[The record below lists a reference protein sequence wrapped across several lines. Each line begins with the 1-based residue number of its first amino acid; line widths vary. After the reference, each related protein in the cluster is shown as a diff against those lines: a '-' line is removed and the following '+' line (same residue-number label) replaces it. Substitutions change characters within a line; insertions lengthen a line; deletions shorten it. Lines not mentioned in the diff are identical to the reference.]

1 MMGEKFNLSKR
12 EKILVLIILVLVF
25 LLVFFF
31 KNMAG
36 QEEVAFKLEGAEN
49 LKDPEI
55 MEKEIFVYITG
66 AVKNPGV
73 YKLRDGDRVKD
84 LVEIA
89 GGLDENADLLSVNL
103 AKKLTDEEKI
113 HIPRVDESGS
123 EKSVKDGRINI
134 NTADETELD
143 KLPGIGPSLAKR
155 IIDYR
160 NTHGP
165 FKKIDE
171 IKNVAGI
178 GDKKFQD
185 IKDLIKTE

>member
-1 MMGEKFNLSKR
+1 MSKR

-25 LLVFFF
+25 LLAFFF
-31 KNMAG
+31 KNMVG
-36 QEEVAFKLEGAEN
+36 QEEVAFKLESAEN
-49 LKDPEI
+49 LKDTEVI
-55 MEKEIFVYITG
+55 EKDIYVYVTG

-89 GGLDENADLLSVNL
+89 GGLGENADLLSVNL

-113 HIPRVDESGS
+113 HIPYVNESDSGN
-123 EKSVKDGRINI
+123 SVKDGRINI

>member
-1 MMGEKFNLSKR
+1 MMGDKFNLSKR

-25 LLVFFF
+25 LLAFFF
-31 KNMAG
+31 KNMVG
-36 QEEVAFKLEGAEN
+36 QEEVAFKLESAEN
-49 LKDPEI
+49 LKDTEVI
-55 MEKEIFVYITG
+55 EKDIYVYVTG

-89 GGLDENADLLSVNL
+89 GGLGENADLLSVNL

-113 HIPRVDESGS
+113 HIPYVNESDSGN
-123 EKSVKDGRINI
+123 SVKDGRINI

>member
-1 MMGEKFNLSKR
+1 MIGDKFNLSKR

-25 LLVFFF
+25 LLAFFF
-31 KNMAG
+31 KNMVG
-36 QEEVAFKLEGAEN
+36 QEEVAFKLESAEN
-49 LKDPEI
+49 LKDTEVI
-55 MEKEIFVYITG
+55 EKDIYVYVTG

-89 GGLDENADLLSVNL
+89 GGLGENADLLSVNL

-113 HIPRVDESGS
+113 HIPYVNESDSGN
-123 EKSVKDGRINI
+123 SVKDGRINI

>member
-1 MMGEKFNLSKR
+1 MMGDKFNLSKR

-25 LLVFFF
+25 LLAFFF
-31 KNMAG
+31 KNMVG
-36 QEEVAFKLEGAEN
+36 QEEVAFKLESAEN
-49 LKDPEI
+49 LKDTEVI
-55 MEKEIFVYITG
+55 EKDIYVYVTG

-89 GGLDENADLLSVNL
+89 GGLGENADLLSVNL

-113 HIPRVDESGS
+113 HIPYVNESDSGN
-123 EKSVKDGRINI
+123 SVKDGRINI

-160 NTHGP
+160 NTNGP